1 MKKFIIIS
9 ILLMQFLNAA
19 DNYYYKNGKV
29 AILTPLNSTMR
40 SLENIDYYQNE
51 RGVVFGVKNTLLLKL
66 EDEQNLQN
74 YLNEF
79 DLTIK
84 KSLGKN
90 LYFLQTTDKALTV
103 DIANR
108 LSEKEDVAYAHPD
121 FMKKRVRR

>member
-9 ILLMQFLNAA
+9 ILLTQFLNAA

-79 DLTIK
+79 DLTVK
-84 KSLGKN
+84 KSLDKH
-90 LYFLQTTDKALTV
+90 LYLLQTIDKSLTI

-121 FMKKRVRR
+121 FIKKRVRR

>member
-1 MKKFIIIS
+1 MKKIIIIS
-9 ILLMQFLNAA
+9 ILLTQFLNAA

-79 DLTIK
+79 DLTVK
-84 KSLGKN
+84 KSLDKH
-90 LYFLQTTDKALTV
+90 LYLLQTIDKSLTI

-121 FMKKRVRR
+121 FIKKRVRR

>member
-1 MKKFIIIS
+1 VKKIIIIS
-9 ILLMQFLNAA
+9 ILLTQFLNAA

-90 LYFLQTTDKALTV
+90 LYLLQTTDKALTV

-121 FMKKRVRR
+121 FIKKRVRR